1 MYDIVIVGAG
11 PAGLSAAIYAAKAN
25 KKVLVLE
32 ALTYGGQIINTDK
45 IVNYPGFTEI
55 SGVDFA
61 NNLYEQATN
70 LGAEIIF
77 DKVIDIDTKDMKVI
91 TNNNT
96 YETRAII
103 LAMGVQ
109 NKKTGLVGE
118 ENYLGHGLSY
128 CATCDG
134 NFYKDKDVCVYG
146 GELSTLEE
154 ALYLSDI
161 CSNVYIVNKSD
172 SFKDGDD
179 LLEKINNKSNIHL
192 ILNSDIKSING
203 DIDIESIDLL
213 DKSGNITS
221 LKISGLFIALGKI
234 PENNNIV
241 KDIKLDDNGYI
252 VAREDCH
259 TNINHVYV
267 AGDLRTKN
275 LRQLTTAC
283 SDGANAATMAIKEMR

>member
-1 MYDIVIVGAG
+1 MYDIIIVGAG

-32 ALTYGGQIINTDK
+32 ALTYGGQIINTEK
-45 IVNYPGFTEI
+45 IVNYPGFTEV

-61 NNLYEQATN
+61 TKLYEQATN

-77 DKVIDIDTKDMKVI
+77 DKVIGIDTKEMKVI
-91 TNNNT
+91 TNSNEYNT
-96 YETRAII
+96 KAII

-109 NKKTGLVGE
+109 NKKTGLANE
-118 ENYLGHGLSY
+118 DSFIGHGLSY

-146 GELSTLEE
+146 GELSTLDE

-161 CSNVYIVNKSD
+161 CSNVYVINKSD
-172 SFKDGDD
+172 SFKDGDN
-179 LLEKINNKSNIHL
+179 LLEKINSKTNIHL

-203 DIDIESIDLL
+203 GANIESVDVL
-213 DKSGNITS
+213 DKSGNITT
-221 LKISGLFIALGKI
+221 LNINGLFIALGKI

-267 AGDLRTKN
+267 AGDIRTKN

-283 SDGANAATMAIKEMR
+283 ADGANAATMAIKEMR

>member
-1 MYDIVIVGAG
+1 MYDIIIIGAG
-11 PAGLSAAIYAAKAN
+11 PAGLSAAIYAARAN

-32 ALTYGGQIINTDK
+32 ALTYGGQIINTNK
-45 IVNYPGFTEI
+45 IVNYPGFSEI

-61 NNLYEQATN
+61 TNLYEQAVG
-70 LGAEIIF
+70 LGAEIKF
-77 DKVIDIDTKDMKVI
+77 DKVINIDTKEMKVI
-91 TNNNT
+91 TKNND
-96 YETRAII
+96 YATRSII

-109 NKKTGLVGE
+109 NRKTGLINEDRFIGR
-118 ENYLGHGLSY
+118 GISY

-146 GELSTLEE
+146 GEASTLEE
-154 ALYLSDI
+154 ALYLSNL
-161 CSNVYIVNKSD
+161 CRNVYIINKMD
-172 SFKDGDD
+172 YFKDGDF
-179 LLEKINNKSNIHL
+179 LLNEVKKKNNIH
-192 ILNSDIKSING
+192 IFNNTSIKSING
-203 DIDIESIDLL
+203 DDKLESIEIFNKESSSIL
-213 DKSGNITS
+213 DID
-221 LKISGLFIALGKI
+221 GLFIALGKI

-259 TNINHVYV
+259 TNIDHIYV
-267 AGDLRTKN
+267 AGDIRTKN